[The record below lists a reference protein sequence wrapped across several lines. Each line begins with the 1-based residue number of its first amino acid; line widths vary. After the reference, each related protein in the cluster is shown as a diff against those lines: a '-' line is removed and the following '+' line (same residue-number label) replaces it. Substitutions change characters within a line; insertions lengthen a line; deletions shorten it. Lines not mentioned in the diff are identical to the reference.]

1 VGGLL
6 LTEILKT
13 SPKSHGTLFDLP
25 ATVQVAGAFV
35 RESGVGDRCELAG
48 GDFFQAVPPAADVY
62 ILKSVLHDWYDE
74 DAGRILKAIRAAAR
88 PDTVLL
94 VIDVVIGA
102 PNQEAP
108 AKFGDLNM
116 MVAAGERE
124 RTRAAWEQL

>member
-1 VGGLL
+1 
-6 LTEILKT
+6 
-13 SPKSHGTLFDLP
+13 LP
-25 ATVQVAGAFV
+25 ETVQDAGAFV
-35 RESGVGDRCELAG
+35 RESRVGDRCELAG

-102 PNQEAP
+102 PNQETP
-108 AKFGDLNM
+108 AKFGDLNIV
-116 MVAAGERE
+116 VAAGGRE
-124 RTRAAWEQL
+124 RTRAEWEQL

>member
-1 VGGLL
+1 M
-6 LTEILKT
+6 
-13 SPKSHGTLFDLP
+13 P
-25 ATVQVAGAFV
+25 ATVQDAGAFV

-94 VIDVVIGA
+94 VIAVVIGA
-102 PNQEAP
+102 PNQETP
-108 AKFGDLNM
+108 AKFGDLNIV
-116 MVAAGERE
+116 VAAGGRE
-124 RTRAAWEQL
+124 RTRAEWEQL